1 MIMKNKKILVRDIG
15 KQSFSEAWEY
25 QEKIFK
31 KIINQKVQN
40 RSKDKKIETKNFLIF
55 TEHNHVYTIGKSG
68 YVNNLLIDKDELS
81 KKEIEYFKIN
91 RGGDITYHGPGQIMA
106 YPIFDLDN
114 FFTDINLYLRKLE
127 EVIIHTLQ
135 SYGLTYI
142 PGTWIESLQVAKGS
156 GSVVNGYESISGQI
170 NAELRKPL
178 TDDKFFINL
187 FANQMERLELNT
199 HYTANLNQKLDYGLY
214 FHANKKDTSA
224 DNNNDGIVNVLDIVA
239 IVNTILDN

>member
-40 RSKDKKIETKNFLIF
+40 RSKDKKIETKNFLIL

-68 YVNNLLIDKDELS
+68 DINNLLIDKHELS
-81 KKEIEYFKIN
+81 KKQIEYFKIN

-135 SYGLTYI
+135 SYGL
-142 PGTWIESLQVAKGS
+142 KGFTINGETGVWVKDENGLS
-156 GSVVNGYESISGQI
+156 KKICAFGIRASRWVTMHGLCLNVNPDLSYFD
-170 NAELRKPL
+170 L
-178 TDDKFFINL
+178 
-187 FANQMERLELNT
+187 LE
-199 HYTANLNQKLDYGLY
+199 
-214 FHANKKDTSA
+214 
-224 DNNNDGIVNVLDIVA
+224 
-239 IVNTILDN
+239 

>member
-40 RSKDKKIETKNFLIF
+40 RSKDKKIETKNFLIL

-68 YVNNLLIDKDELS
+68 DVNNLLIDQDELI
-81 KKEIEYFKIN
+81 KREIEYFKIN
-91 RGGDITYHGPGQIMA
+91 RGGDITYHGPGQIMV

-135 SYGLTYI
+135 SYGLKGFTIKGETGVWVKDENGLSKKICAFGIRASRWVTMHGLCLNVNPDLRYFDFII
-142 PGTWIESLQVAKGS
+142 PCGIKDKGVSSLSHIKNEEIDINEVKSRLIENFKLVFKA
-156 GSVVNGYESISGQI
+156 EI
-170 NAELRKPL
+170 N
-178 TDDKFFINL
+178 FSQN
-187 FANQMERLELNT
+187 
-199 HYTANLNQKLDYGLY
+199 
-214 FHANKKDTSA
+214 
-224 DNNNDGIVNVLDIVA
+224 
-239 IVNTILDN
+239 